1 MGRFWRLIG
10 VAVLALFSLL
20 VLAQE
25 EGDPAKE
32 AEKQKKQ
39 LLEQSGGI
47 LPSDL
52 YVVQGEE
59 LFKARRGPRNAS
71 LENCDFGRGLGRL
84 EGVVGRLPRYFF
96 DTRRVEDLDSRI
108 RSCMVRLQGFRPEE
122 IRRSEVVAMAF
133 YLASLSNEQ
142 PVAVRP
148 LMPQERQLYALG
160 EQLFNLRAGPR
171 DMGCATCHVSY
182 VGRRAGLLPYSDILK
197 DKRAASHWPAFR
209 YSNDQAWTMAD
220 RIRACYANLSMPA
233 PEIDPVPLIALTL
246 FMNVQANGARMD
258 LPGFIR

>member
-1 MGRFWRLIG
+1 MGRFRRLVG
-10 VAVLALFSLL
+10 AAVLALFSLL

-25 EGDPAKE
+25 EDDPAKE

-52 YVVQGEE
+52 FVAQGEQ
-59 LFKARRGPRNAS
+59 LFKAKRGPRNAS
-71 LENCDFGRGLGRL
+71 LEACDFGRGSGKL

-122 IRRSEVVAMAF
+122 IRRSEVVAIAF
-133 YLASLSNEQ
+133 YLSSLSNEQ
-142 PVAVRP
+142 PINVRP

-160 EQLFNLRAGPR
+160 EQLFWVRAGPR
-171 DMGCATCHVSY
+171 DMGCATCHVTY
-182 VGRRAGLLPYSDILK
+182 VGRRAGVLPYSDVVAGRVAK
-197 DKRAASHWPAFR
+197 HWPAFR

-233 PEIDPVPLIALTL
+233 PDFYSDPIIALSL
-246 FMNVQANGARMD
+246 YMAVQANGAKMD
-258 LPGFIR
+258 LPGFLR